1 LFRLVPRY
9 RRQPNSAGT
18 SLARSSS
25 AQVSPAG
32 TGNNSDTSKDG
43 GRDEVDKARTGGAS
57 GVGGGP
63 PLNALLAVGR
73 DTVLPGG
80 VPGAV
85 VPGLSALDLFQ
96 LALALIVGM
105 VFRRFLA

>member
-1 LFRLVPRY
+1 MKAIKRGPEVGAVGWWLAAAALCTLF
-9 RRQPNSAGT
+9 
-18 SLARSSS
+18 LA
-25 AQVSPAG
+25 
-32 TGNNSDTSKDG
+32 
-43 GRDEVDKARTGGAS
+43 

-63 PLNALLAVGR
+63 PLNELLAVGR

-80 VPGAV
+80 VPGAA